1 MPSYPVLTS
10 GRTPVA
16 AVVEAAA
23 AARKGTREGAKEG
36 IERKEE
42 GRLEGNNISLHGDKE
57 ELSNEDLRKKDG
69 LRRRKTGR

>member
-1 MPSYPVLTS
+1 MLDPSARDSSENNVPSSGRKVMPPYPVPTS

-36 IERKEE
+36 
-42 GRLEGNNISLHGDKE
+42 
-57 ELSNEDLRKKDG
+57 RKKG
-69 LRRRKTGR
+69 KEGFWWKRKVGKI